1 MKKEYIKPSMEVVKL
16 NKTAPLL
23 AGSATPGDIPLGA
36 PGFDW
41 VEKGYEFGGW
51 DLEDAWRMMSD
62 VRCKM

>member
-1 MKKEYIKPSMEVVKL
+1 MKKEYIKPTMQVVKL

-23 AGSATPGDIPLGA
+23 AGSPAPGDIPLGA

-51 DLEDAWRMMSD
+51 GLEAE
-62 VRCKM
+62 